1 MIYCQKT
8 LIYCQNVLNNCQK
21 FPTGLITSLKYALD
35 STLAIRISREML
47 HMMVP
52 HLHELLLSRVNICE
66 VIDHFTGLELQ
77 PLRVGVV
84 LLLFPVQDGV

>member
-1 MIYCQKT
+1 
-8 LIYCQNVLNNCQK
+8 
-21 FPTGLITSLKYALD
+21 
-35 STLAIRISREML
+35 ML

-84 LLLFPVQDGV
+84 LLLLPVQDGV